1 VVFRVR
7 KGAFSVKGRALQNSS
22 YQRGDLVIYT
32 VTKQS
37 AHPGPRAR
45 EIHPSQ
51 LGEDY
56 SYLVDKFWMVAE
68 LRSNEEIV
76 IVTRRGKT
84 RQVSVNDPLLR
95 KANWWQRLRHRNRFP
110 NPEILNTAAASH
122 Q

>member
-1 VVFRVR
+1 M
-7 KGAFSVKGRALQNSS
+7 QTHT

-45 EIHPSQ
+45 EIHPSE

-68 LRSNEEIV
+68 LPSADKII

-84 RQVSVNDPLLR
+84 RQVSVRDPMLR
-95 KANWWQRLRHRNRFP
+95 KANWWQRFRHRNRFP
-110 NPEILNTAAASH
+110 YPAILSVPAEKVAHADSAG
-122 Q
+122 